1 MHQHQMK
8 KWKYYGIFD
17 KVNTKEIPI
26 IQGDWNAKVGCDALR
41 DFINFCG
48 PSCNAN
54 TNERGLQLLEFA
66 SYNDM
71 VIKKKH
77 LEHKVSRRWTWH
89 TPNRIHHNQIDYMLV
104 QNGINLASTEL

>member
-8 KWKYYGIFD
+8 KWKYYGILD

-71 VIKKKH
+71 VIKKNIW
-77 LEHKVSRRWTWH
+77 STRCPGAGRG
-89 TPNRIHHNQIDYMLV
+89 IHP
-104 QNGINLASTEL
+104 TEFIITKLITCWYKTV